1 MKWFSCK
8 RNDNSYP
15 LIHALIYCRSGFG
28 IVCKRLLVAGAKP
41 GMANRAGEKPD
52 HNCSEAVTKVI
63 ATDVE
68 ELKNEKGGLVLKKVT
83 PQK

>member
-1 MKWFSCK
+1 M
-8 RNDNSYP
+8 
-15 LIHALIYCRSGFG
+15 
-28 IVCKRLLVAGAKP
+28 CKRLLVAGAKP